1 MFSKK
6 RTLTC
11 NPYIDKLYACDG
23 DLEYLE
29 AYARFTGMDEHKKRI
44 HTIFKTQ
51 GEAAGLKA
59 LLTGPNGE
67 KLTYTESR
75 EVYG

>member
-1 MFSKK
+1 MGCTFSKK
-6 RTLTC
+6 KKLTC

-29 AYARFTGMDEHKKRI
+29 AYARLDENKKRI
-44 HTIFKTQ
+44 HTVFKTQ

-59 LLTGPNGE
+59 LLTGPSGE
-67 KLTYTESR
+67 KLTYDESR
-75 EVYG
+75 EMYG